1 MEKKMEVKLNKS
13 ITDYPFNIISSYDLE
28 RGYNSFKNPITLN
41 HKGKKITGKIT
52 RSVIDAFHTLITKEN
67 ILYLIEWN
75 ENPEEINNNI
85 FFNKVAQ

>member
-1 MEKKMEVKLNKS
+1 MEVKLNNKS
-13 ITDYPFNIISSYDLE
+13 IKNYISSYDLE
-28 RGYNSFKNPITLN
+28 RGYNDFVNNPITLN
-41 HKGKKITGKIT
+41 HKEKKITGKIT
-52 RSVIDAFHTLITKEN
+52 RSVTGAFHTLITKEN